1 MECHIADDSKG
12 MQAMKGGGG
21 FWERESPSG
30 IEETET
36 RSSVNKLTRNTP
48 FQWSE
53 KTMLVYH
60 SITYNAS
67 QNEEHS
73 SRSGY
78 LYTVKEFLL
87 PKFDV
92 YIRTWQPQPWV
103 LVETCLGQITSQHWV
118 IWVLETWGMLLW
130 DEIFH
135 SNNVWINPP
144 GPPNLL
150 Y

>member
-1 MECHIADDSKG
+1 MECHIADDSEE

-30 IEETET
+30 IEETES
-36 RSSVNKLTRNTP
+36 RSSVNELTRNTP
-48 FQWSE
+48 LQPSK

-87 PKFDV
+87 PKFYVHVKLDN
-92 YIRTWQPQPWV
+92 YSH
-103 LVETCLGQITSQHWV
+103 G
-118 IWVLETWGMLLW
+118 
-130 DEIFH
+130 F
-135 SNNVWINPP
+135 
-144 GPPNLL
+144 
-150 Y
+150 

>member
-1 MECHIADDSKG
+1 MECHIADDSEG

-92 YIRTWQPQPWV
+92 YIRT
-103 LVETCLGQITSQHWV
+103 
-118 IWVLETWGMLLW
+118 
-130 DEIFH
+130 
-135 SNNVWINPP
+135 
-144 GPPNLL
+144 
-150 Y
+150 